1 MVVAFFLY
9 LFVLFALRPEYC
21 NEACKTFTGFGEF
34 IASMVFKTRKTW
46 RWVAVIIMENE
57 HVWMDIKKRENI
69 RQRNFV
75 NNYFTE
81 LTEIQI
87 LHASEKT
94 IANDFFYFKY
104 CTSEP
109 VINF

>member
-1 MVVAFFLY
+1 MKVSCRNY
-9 LFVLFALRPEYC
+9 YG
-21 NEACKTFTGFGEF
+21 KW
-34 IASMVFKTRKTW
+34 TRL
-46 RWVAVIIMENE
+46 
-57 HVWMDIKKRENI
+57 DGYKKRENI